1 MLQVAVLEDEQES
14 RVQIKR
20 CLERYQ
26 AENHAEW
33 DMDYFS
39 SGAELLFS
47 GASGYDMLLMDIEMP
62 QMSGIEVAR
71 RVRREDQH
79 VAIVFITNMANYALQ
94 GYEVE
99 AMDFIVK
106 PYTYEVFQF
115 RMDRVVH
122 RVERKKSNRAVLLTS
137 NDQVYRVLLSE
148 LLYVE
153 VAQHTLIYHTEQGE
167 IAVRGSM
174 REAEKALMPYG
185 FCKCSQSYLIHLRF
199 VTRVKDDEV
208 FLNKERIH
216 ISRGSKKELIRALAE
231 YTANG

>member
-62 QMSGIEVAR
+62 QMSGMEVAR

-79 VAIVFITNMANYALQ
+79 VAIVFITNMANHALQ

-115 RMDRVVH
+115 RMDRV
-122 RVERKKSNRAVLLTS
+122 VLLTS

>member
-1 MLQVAVLEDEQES
+1 
-14 RVQIKR
+14 
-20 CLERYQ
+20 
-26 AENHAEW
+26 
-33 DMDYFS
+33 
-39 SGAELLFS
+39 
-47 GASGYDMLLMDIEMP
+47 
-62 QMSGIEVAR
+62 MSGMEVAR

-79 VAIVFITNMANYALQ
+79 VAIVFITNMANHALQ

-216 ISRGSKKELIRALAE
+216 IRALAE

>member
-1 MLQVAVLEDEQES
+1 
-14 RVQIKR
+14 
-20 CLERYQ
+20 
-26 AENHAEW
+26 
-33 DMDYFS
+33 
-39 SGAELLFS
+39 
-47 GASGYDMLLMDIEMP
+47 MP
-62 QMSGIEVAR
+62 QMSGMEVAR

>member
-62 QMSGIEVAR
+62 QMSGMEVAR

-115 RMDRVVH
+115 RMDRV
-122 RVERKKSNRAVLLTS
+122 VLLTS

>member
-1 MLQVAVLEDEQES
+1 
-14 RVQIKR
+14 
-20 CLERYQ
+20 
-26 AENHAEW
+26 
-33 DMDYFS
+33 MDYFS

-62 QMSGIEVAR
+62 QMSGMEVAR

-115 RMDRVVH
+115 RMDRV
-122 RVERKKSNRAVLLTS
+122 VLLTS

>member
-14 RVQIKR
+14 RVQIRR

-62 QMSGIEVAR
+62 QMSGMEVAR

-137 NDQVYRVLLSE
+137 NDRSIVSCCQNSCMWRWRSIRSFTIQNRAKLLC
-148 LLYVE
+148 
-153 VAQHTLIYHTEQGE
+153 
-167 IAVRGSM
+167 AVVCAR
-174 REAEKALMPYG
+174 RK
-185 FCKCSQSYLIHLRF
+185 R
-199 VTRVKDDEV
+199 R
-208 FLNKERIH
+208 
-216 ISRGSKKELIRALAE
+216 
-231 YTANG
+231 

>member
-1 MLQVAVLEDEQES
+1 M
-14 RVQIKR
+14 
-20 CLERYQ
+20 
-26 AENHAEW
+26 
-33 DMDYFS
+33 
-39 SGAELLFS
+39 
-47 GASGYDMLLMDIEMP
+47 
-62 QMSGIEVAR
+62 
-71 RVRREDQH
+71 
-79 VAIVFITNMANYALQ
+79 
-94 GYEVE
+94 
-99 AMDFIVK
+99 
-106 PYTYEVFQF
+106 
-115 RMDRVVH
+115 
-122 RVERKKSNRAVLLTS
+122 
-137 NDQVYRVLLSE
+137 
-148 LLYVE
+148 E

>member
-14 RVQIKR
+14 RMQIKR

-26 AENHAEW
+26 AENYAEW
-33 DMDYFS
+33 NVDFFS
-39 SGAELLFS
+39 SGAEFLFS

-62 QMSGIEVAR
+62 KMNGMEVAR

-122 RVERKKSNRAVLLTS
+122 RVERKKNNRAVLLTG
-137 NDQVYRVLLSE
+137 NDQVYRILLLD

-153 VAQHTLIYHTEQGE
+153 VAQHTLIYHTVQGK
-167 IAVRGSM
+167 ISVRGSM
-174 REAEKALMPYG
+174 REAEKTLIPYG

-199 VTRVKDDEV
+199 VTLVKEDEV
-208 FLNKERIH
+208 FLGTERIH
-216 ISRGSKKELIRALAE
+216 ISRGSKKELIRALTE
-231 YTANG
+231 YTAHE

>member
-1 MLQVAVLEDEQES
+1 MDKLRIYLVDDHKLFREGLKLLLSTQDFVRHIYEASNGREF
-14 RVQIKR
+14 I
-20 CLERYQ
+20 
-26 AENHAEW
+26 ENLSFV
-33 DMDYFS
+33 DCDVV
-39 SGAELLFS
+39 
-47 GASGYDMLLMDIEMP
+47 LMDIEMP
-62 QMSGIEVAR
+62 QMSGMEVAR

>member
-62 QMSGIEVAR
+62 QMSGMEVAR

-94 GYEVE
+94 GYE
-99 AMDFIVK
+99 
-106 PYTYEVFQF
+106 
-115 RMDRVVH
+115 
-122 RVERKKSNRAVLLTS
+122 S
-137 NDQVYRVLLSE
+137 LS
-148 LLYVE
+148 
-153 VAQHTLIYHTEQGE
+153 
-167 IAVRGSM
+167 S
-174 REAEKALMPYG
+174 
-185 FCKCSQSYLIHLRF
+185 
-199 VTRVKDDEV
+199 
-208 FLNKERIH
+208 
-216 ISRGSKKELIRALAE
+216 
-231 YTANG
+231 

>member
-62 QMSGIEVAR
+62 QMSGMEVAR

-79 VAIVFITNMANYALQ
+79 VAIVFITNMANHALQ

-137 NDQVYRVLLSE
+137 NDQRYQQQ
-148 LLYVE
+148 VE
-153 VAQHTLIYHTEQGE
+153 HRRAKAAGHKPYALDPGINIQNA
-167 IAVRGSM
+167 IAG
-174 REAEKALMPYG
+174 A
-185 FCKCSQSYLIHLRF
+185 SY
-199 VTRVKDDEV
+199 
-208 FLNKERIH
+208 
-216 ISRGSKKELIRALAE
+216 RALRI
-231 YTANG
+231 